1 MLCCVE
7 ITELTLKELVKMWEL
22 VKLP

>member
-7 ITELTLKELVKMWEL
+7 IGVGLG
-22 VKLP
+22 